1 MAGEI
6 EEELNFTR
14 SGVIRIYEKMKA
26 GTMTEED
33 FHRAAANTEAIL
45 KEGGA
50 DLKVQYMG
58 VPEERTFD
66 SILLSLKERGLD
78 VRDFI
83 KFRPKLQQTKL
94 FEE

>member
-1 MAGEI
+1 MTEEI

-26 GTMTEED
+26 GEMTEED

-45 KEGGA
+45 KEDGS
-50 DLKVQYMG
+50 DITVRYMG
-58 VPEERTFD
+58 TMKKPRVLMEF
-66 SILLSLKERGLD
+66 K
-78 VRDFI
+78 
-83 KFRPKLQQTKL
+83 QTKL